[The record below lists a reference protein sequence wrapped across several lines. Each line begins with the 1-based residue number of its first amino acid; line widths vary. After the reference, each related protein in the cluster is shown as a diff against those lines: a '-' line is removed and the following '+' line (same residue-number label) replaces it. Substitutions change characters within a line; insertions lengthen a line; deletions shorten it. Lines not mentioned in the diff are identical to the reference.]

1 MIIATAGHI
10 DHGKTSLVKVLSGV
24 DTDRLPEEKKRGL
37 SIDLGFAYAP
47 AGSGTLGFVDVPGHE
62 KFVRNMIAGVS
73 GIDHALIVVAADD
86 GVMPQT
92 REHVAILDLLGIA
105 SGVVA
110 LTKID
115 RADPARIA
123 EAAAEIEQLLADTD
137 LAGAPVFPVSSV
149 TGAGIEP
156 LRAHLLA
163 EASRIES
170 TRVGGAFRMSV
181 DRSFIVEG
189 AGIVATGLA
198 LSGEV
203 KLNDHL
209 LISPSGTQVR
219 VRSIRA
225 QNRKSDTGRAGERCA
240 LNISAARL
248 TLKDIGRGDWLLDA
262 SVHAPVERFDA
273 RIRLL
278 PSEEKPLRHWTP
290 VHLHIGA
297 ADIPARVAVLK
308 GGASAEGA
316 TGAAF
321 IEPGDEGFV
330 QIVLQEP
337 VSALHGDRFVLRDQS
352 ALRTI
357 AGGSVI
363 DPFAPDRGRAR
374 PDRLALVAALER
386 GHLVAALAA
395 ALASAPEGL
404 AFGLFCQARNVQPGD
419 CETALASLKAIVVG
433 EGRDAVAVTVSR
445 RDEMLEE
452 VKSIAT
458 QAFSESPGASGLTLL
473 ALQQRTARRIRPSL
487 LIHCLDML
495 TKSAVL
501 EHVSGAWRP
510 AGAGL
515 QLEAKDALLWE
526 RIAPLLD
533 DENLRPPSV
542 AEIAAE
548 LNQPSRTVE
557 RTLNRAARIGYVCQ
571 VAENRYFLPAHLQ
584 RLGEIAEA
592 TAKAD
597 PDGLLQVRA
606 YRDASGIGRNLVI
619 EVLEHFDRLGFTHRS
634 GEHRRI
640 LKPAAE
646 VTWVR
651 VRA

>member
-73 GIDHALIVVAADD
+73 GIDHALVVIAADD

-92 REHVAILDLLGIA
+92 REHVAILDLLGVA

-115 RADPARIA
+115 RADPARVA
-123 EAAAEIEQLLADTD
+123 EVTGEIETLLADTD
-137 LAGAPVFPVSSV
+137 LAGSPVFPVSSV
-149 TGAGIEP
+149 TGEGIEA
-156 LRAHLLA
+156 LRAHLLT

-170 TRVGGAFRMSV
+170 SRASGAFRMSV

-189 AGIVATGLA
+189 AGIVATGLV
-198 LSGEV
+198 LSGEA

-219 VRSIRA
+219 VRSIHA
-225 QNRKSDTGRAGERCA
+225 QNRKSETGRAGERCA

-262 SVHAPVERFDA
+262 GLHAPVERFDA

-290 VHLHIGA
+290 VHLHLGA
-297 ADIPARVAVLK
+297 ADIPARVAVLQ
-308 GGASAEGA
+308 GGERAG
-316 TGAAF
+316 F

-330 QIVLQEP
+330 QIVLQQP

-357 AGGSVI
+357 AGGAVI
-363 DPFAPDRGRAR
+363 DPFAPDRGRAK
-374 PDRLALVAALER
+374 PGRLALVAALER

-395 ALASAPEGL
+395 ALASAPDGL

-419 CETALASLKAIVVG
+419 CEMALASLNAIVIG
-433 EGRDAVAVTVSR
+433 EGRDAVAVTQAR
-445 RDEMLEE
+445 RDEMLDE
-452 VKSIAT
+452 VKAIVAQT
-458 QAFSESPGASGLTLL
+458 FSENPGATGVTLL
-473 ALQQRTARRIRPSL
+473 VLQQKTARRIRHPL
-487 LIHCLDML
+487 LTHCLDML
-495 TKSAVL
+495 TKSGVL

-510 AGAGL
+510 AGARL
-515 QLEAKDALLWE
+515 RLEAKDAALWA
-526 RIAPLLD
+526 RIEPLLD
-533 DENLRPPSV
+533 NLRPPSL
-542 AEIAAE
+542 AEMAAE
-548 LNQPSRTVE
+548 LKQPARAVE

-571 VAENRYFLPAHLQ
+571 VADNRYYLPAHLQ

-597 PDGLLQVRA
+597 AGGLLQVRA

-619 EVLEHFDRLGFTHRS
+619 EVLEHFDRLGFTHRA
-634 GEHRRI
+634 GDHRRI
-640 LKPAAE
+640 LKPASE
-646 VTWVR
+646 VAWVR
-651 VRA
+651 VRR